1 MFSFEQEQEY
11 DFISQNELFLD
22 NDIYHLPKFPDN
34 YYNDT
39 IPQYKEEIIGGENIK
54 ESEFNNEIK
63 KKDKPVP
70 NKNFQDNTGFT
81 SNKPYKQL
89 VDENQNNLNNTLNLE
104 IFPQNN
110 ENESPK
116 KEKKLGRKLKNADKT
131 DETDVHDKFAD
142 DNLMNV
148 CKHIILKD
156 VHSTVNDLIQEYY
169 KDNNIS
175 IINRKHL
182 LKKINQ
188 NQIKNGK
195 VDYNKEFQNKKL
207 KDIFSNDI
215 STKYRKNYYREYN
228 KDLIEELLNL
238 EDEEKKNLFEKIFNL
253 SFFDCLNHFRGKTNI
268 NEFGESLSLDEA
280 LKKFEDEDYKQK
292 FKNFVQNYEKII
304 WSKKSRNRKKK
315 NSK

>member
-1 MFSFEQEQEY
+1 MFYSEQEEQEY
-11 DFISQNELFLD
+11 DLNYQMLFLD
-22 NDIYHLPKFPDN
+22 NDISLLPKFPDN

-63 KKDKPVP
+63 KKDKPIP
-70 NKNFQDNTGFT
+70 NKNFQENTGFT

-148 CKHIILKD
+148 CKHLILKD
-156 VHSTVNDLIQEYY
+156 VR
-169 KDNNIS
+169 S
-175 IINRKHL
+175 IINDLAL
-182 LKKINQ
+182 L
-188 NQIKNGK
+188 
-195 VDYNKEFQNKKL
+195 Y
-207 KDIFSNDI
+207 
-215 STKYRKNYYREYN
+215 
-228 KDLIEELLNL
+228 
-238 EDEEKKNLFEKIFNL
+238 L
-253 SFFDCLNHFRGKTNI
+253 SGVKSSSM
-268 NEFGESLSLDEA
+268 NEF
-280 LKKFEDEDYKQK
+280 
-292 FKNFVQNYEKII
+292 
-304 WSKKSRNRKKK
+304 R
-315 NSK
+315 